1 VRCGFGS
8 QEALNTTGRS
18 QLRLVTP
25 LYDPVRVDSCLVD
38 TLERYVRAGLELAG
52 DETDDVDLAVIR
64 VADAVY
70 GPALAA
76 LDAADL
82 SGVQPEP
89 DLDPAR
95 PPRPL

>member
-1 VRCGFGS
+1 
-8 QEALNTTGRS
+8 
-18 QLRLVTP
+18 
-25 LYDPVRVDSCLVD
+25 VD

-52 DETDDVDLAVIR
+52 EELDEVDMAVIR
-64 VADAVY
+64 AADAVY

-82 SGVQPEP
+82 THVLPEN
-89 DLDPAR
+89 DLDPSR